1 MFWLYD
7 NTNKFNFLQ
16 IFHHYTKFKDSGAG
30 CLNFVYDFTTE
41 QVLTQKEIKEYNL
54 ESIETQKINYTI
66 KIKDSYIQYENDT
79 SIITFQIENEF
90 IKETDELN
98 TLKLPFFK
106 WKYTKV
112 DNHKLPN
119 ISSKNYDFYYPSVS
133 FLIYKINENKLFI
146 IETKNDISKK
156 YILEKNVD

>member
-7 NTNKFNFLQ
+7 TTNKFNFLQ
-16 IFHHYTKFKDSGAG
+16 IFSHYTKFKDSGAG
-30 CLNFVYDFTTE
+30 CLNLVYDFTIEPKITHR
-41 QVLTQKEIKEYNL
+41 EIKEYNL

-112 DNHKLPN
+112 DNNKLPN
-119 ISSKNYDFYYPSVS
+119 ISSKDYDFYYPSVS

-156 YILEKNVD
+156 YILEKNTD

>member
-7 NTNKFNFLQ
+7 NTNILNFLQ
-16 IFHHYTKFKDSGAG
+16 IFPHYTKFKDSGAG
-30 CLNFVYDFTTE
+30 CINLVYDFTIDP
-41 QVLTQKEIKEYNL
+41 VLTTGEIKEHNL
-54 ESIETQKINYTI
+54 ELIKVQQINYTI
-66 KIKDSYIQYENDT
+66 KIKDSYIQYSNDN

-146 IETKNDISKK
+146 IETKDDISKK
-156 YILEKNVD
+156 YILEKNAD

>member
-7 NTNKFNFLQ
+7 NSNILNFLQ
-16 IFHHYTKFKDSGAG
+16 IFFSYTKFKDSGAG
-30 CLNFVYDFTTE
+30 CINLLYDFTTGSI
-41 QVLTQKEIKEYNL
+41 LTHKEIEEYNL
-54 ESIETQKINYTI
+54 ELIEVQKINYTV
-66 KIKDSYIQYENDT
+66 KIKDSHIQYSNDT
-79 SIITFQIENEF
+79 SIFTFQIENEF

-119 ISSKNYDFYYPSVS
+119 ISSKNYDFYYRDVS

-146 IETKNDISKK
+146 IETINDISKK